1 MEANELRIGNV
12 VKVSASG
19 EIIKAGDMN
28 CLGIDIFDQEPK
40 YYYNELEGVELND
53 EILLKCGANK
63 LSGHEELND
72 HIHFALNESTALFIC
87 IDDGRGYPNDG
98 KALYLVGGAPMGSFL
113 CKYLHQLQNLY
124 FALTNKELQWQ

>member
-19 EIIKAGDMN
+19 EIIK
-28 CLGIDIFDQEPK
+28 
-40 YYYNELEGVELND
+40 V
-53 EILLKCGANK
+53 
-63 LSGHEELND
+63 
-72 HIHFALNESTALFIC
+72 
-87 IDDGRGYPNDG
+87 
-98 KALYLVGGAPMGSFL
+98 

>member
-1 MEANELRIGNV
+1 MEANELRIGDRIDYIGPTIVNV
-12 VKVSASG
+12 GILAEIQRDGVKTYA
-19 EIIKAGDMN
+19 K
-28 CLGIDIFDQEPK
+28 GIPLTE
-40 YYYNELEGVELND
+40 

-72 HIHFALNESTALFIC
+72 HIHFALNGSTALFIC

-98 KALYLVGGAPMGSFL
+98 KALYLVDGAPMGSFL